1 MNQLSKRKQRL
12 SPLHV
17 ELTCR

>member
-1 MNQLSKRKQRL
+1 MEVLQHVATL

-17 ELTCR
+17 E